1 VKRALTLWV
10 YEGHETKVPIFFEVL
25 APFQRALGDALEDGI
40 DRGVFTPQ
48 AMVGVEE
55 VTYHRKMRAIRM
67 ICVSQ
72 ASVTPIKNLVS
83 ALRIEGKRYRA
94 WAEGE
99 EPEIFSMVAFLSPWQ
114 RTRLERIGSVLE
126 YYNPGIPLEGCE
138 FKAVWEQS
146 SSRKVDIKAAEPFYK
161 FVRDHNWRLKYTQ
174 GYADC
179 FVGVHGETAVRQ
191 EHAQVSPGYLSYI
204 S

>member
-1 VKRALTLWV
+1 
-10 YEGHETKVPIFFEVL
+10 
-25 APFQRALGDALEDGI
+25 
-40 DRGVFTPQ
+40 
-48 AMVGVEE
+48 
-55 VTYHRKMRAIRM
+55 
-67 ICVSQ
+67 
-72 ASVTPIKNLVS
+72 
-83 ALRIEGKRYRA
+83 
-94 WAEGE
+94 
-99 EPEIFSMVAFLSPWQ
+99 MVAFLSPWQ